1 MSGLIHI
8 YTGDGKGKSTAAIG
22 LAIRCAGY
30 GDTVVY
36 TQFLKS
42 GKSSELNIIK
52 EISNIHI
59 VEAEKSFGFL
69 FNASDEEKAEAKE
82 VYSKLLTDAIAKA
95 KETNCRMLVLDEIIA
110 TYNYNFLNKDALV
123 DFLKN
128 KPEEM
133 EVVMTGRN
141 PAKELMEMADYISD
155 IKKVKHPYD
164 KGIPARKGIEK

>member
-30 GDTVVY
+30 GETVVY

-42 GKSSELNIIK
+42 GTSSELNIIE
-52 EISNIHI
+52 EIPNIHI

-69 FNASDEEKAEAKE
+69 FNASEETKAEARV
-82 VYSKLLTDAIAKA
+82 VYSQLLQDAIAKA
-95 KETNCRMLVLDEIIA
+95 KATNCRMLVLDEAIA
-110 TYNYNFLNKDALV
+110 TYNYNLLDRDLLLSFLQ
-123 DFLKN
+123 N

-133 EVVMTGRN
+133 EVVMTGRD
-141 PAKELMEMADYISD
+141 PDKKLIDLADYVSD
-155 IKKVKHPYD
+155 IRKVKHPYD
-164 KGIPARKGIEK
+164 QGIPARKGIEK